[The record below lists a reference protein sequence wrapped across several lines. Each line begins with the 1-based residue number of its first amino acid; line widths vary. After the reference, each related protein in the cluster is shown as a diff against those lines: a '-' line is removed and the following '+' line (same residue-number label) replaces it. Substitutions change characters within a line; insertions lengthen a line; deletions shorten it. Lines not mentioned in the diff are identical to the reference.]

1 MRTIRIISLGCAL
14 SRLRFASLGCALSRF
29 ATMIL
34 VMNCAAWAQW
44 VNLKMPNTP
53 RTPDGKPN
61 LSAPAPKAA
70 DGKPDLSG
78 LWRTADGRFLQDL
91 AKDQG
96 GAPLQPWAAALYKER
111 STALGK
117 GKPQERCIPHGVPDG
132 MLVRNFP
139 FKIVQT
145 PDVVVIIYEEFNH
158 FRQIFTDGRGF
169 PPETTETWFGYSIG
183 KWEGD
188 TLVAETIGFNDGSWL
203 DNSGHPHTDALRVT
217 ERFRRR
223 DFGHM
228 DLQITFD
235 DPKAY
240 TKPWSVTLPFELY
253 PDMELIE
260 SICENEKDR
269 GHMVGK

>member
-1 MRTIRIISLGCAL
+1 MGILGLTAIIFL
-14 SRLRFASLGCALSRF
+14 
-29 ATMIL
+29 
-34 VMNCAAWAQW
+34 QW
-44 VNLKMPNTP
+44 VDLKLPNTP
-53 RTPDGKPN
+53 RLPDGKPN
-61 LSAPAPKAA
+61 LSAPVPKTF

-78 LWRTADGRFLQDL
+78 LWRSADGRNLQDL
-91 AKDQG
+91 GAGLPG
-96 GAPLQPWAAALYKER
+96 GAPLQPWAAALRNER
-111 STALGK
+111 SSAMGK
-117 GKPQERCIPHGVPDG
+117 GKPLERCIPHGVPDG

-145 PDVVVIIYEEFNH
+145 PDLVVIAYEEFNH
-158 FRQIFTDGRGF
+158 FRQVFTDGRTL
-169 PPETTETWFGYSIG
+169 PVDPMETWFGYTAG

-203 DNSGHPHTDALRVT
+203 DNAGLPHTNALRVT
-217 ERFRRR
+217 ERFHRR

-235 DPKAY
+235 DSKAY
-240 TKPWSVTLPFELY
+240 TKPWTVTLPFELY

-269 GHMVGK
+269 EHMVGK

>member
-1 MRTIRIISLGCAL
+1 MRIVQLILSGCAP
-14 SRLRFASLGCALSRF
+14 SRLRFAAL
-29 ATMIL
+29 IL
-34 VMNCAAWAQW
+34 SINCAAFAQW
-44 VNLKMPNTP
+44 VDVKLPNTP

-61 LSAPAPKAA
+61 LTAPAPRAA

-78 LWRTADGRFLQDL
+78 LWRAADGTLLQDL
-91 AKDQG
+91 GAKIG
-96 GAPLQPWAAALYKER
+96 GAPLQPWAAALHNER
-111 STALGK
+111 ASSLGR
-117 GKPQERCIPHGVPDG
+117 GKPLERCIPHGVPDG
-132 MLVRNFP
+132 YLVRNFP
-139 FKIVQT
+139 FKLVQT
-145 PDVVVIIYEEFNH
+145 PDVVVILYEEFNH

-203 DNSGHPHTDALRVT
+203 DNSGHPHTNALRVT

-223 DFGHM
+223 DFGHL
-228 DLQITFD
+228 DIQVTFD

-240 TKPWSVTLPFELY
+240 TKPWTVTLPFELY
-253 PDMELIE
+253 ADQELIE

-269 GHMVGK
+269 EHMVGK

>member
-1 MRTIRIISLGCAL
+1 MVHRCFARIRSTLPGL
-14 SRLRFASLGCALSRF
+14 RLAAVIFA
-29 ATMIL
+29 
-34 VMNCAAWAQW
+34 MNYAASAQW
-44 VNLKMPNTP
+44 VDLKLPNTP

-61 LSAPAPKAA
+61 LSAPAPQAA

-78 LWRTADGRFLQDL
+78 LWRTVDGRYLQDL
-91 AKDQG
+91 SADQG
-96 GAPLQPWAAALYKER
+96 GAPLQPWAAAVYNER
-111 STALGK
+111 SSSFGK

-139 FKIVQT
+139 FKIIQT
-145 PDVVVIIYEEFNH
+145 PSEVVIIYEEFNH

-203 DNSGHPHTDALRVT
+203 DNSGHPHTNALRVT

-223 DFGHM
+223 DFGHL
-228 DLQITFD
+228 DIQVTFD

-240 TKPWSVTLPFELY
+240 TKPWTVTLPFELY
-253 PDMELIE
+253 SDMELIE